1 MPAGSVLEL
10 IEGRLQD
17 AKAVDRARLHPVV
30 NQIIEAVGSQLS
42 SCPDY
47 AGAVREQI
55 QPVIVS
61 VIRFLERCLNAQE
74 GGSRSHTQYL
84 FDSTAVEGDL
94 QQDLVG
100 WFYAS
105 GLSGFT
111 IEAQNI
117 GGGRIDLMVSF
128 DGFRFVIELKR
139 EQDDATR
146 SGLAGYLRQAGAYQ
160 VTDVAVGMLVVLDTT
175 ADALAPHMRDNV
187 WVDVL
192 AAAEPGGTDRYLV
205 VVRVPGNRKSPSRL

>member
-1 MPAGSVLEL
+1 MTDAAVPRSAETAHRQDQGAGWLRRMLDSDIFHSFRRSRMTMVAAVITVLFFLLAIFAPVLSV
-10 IEGRLQD
+10 QN
-17 AKAVDRARLHPVV
+17 P
-30 NQIIEAVGSQLS
+30 
-42 SCPDY
+42 
-47 AGAVREQI
+47 
-55 QPVIVS
+55 
-61 VIRFLERCLNAQE
+61 
-74 GGSRSHTQYL
+74 
-84 FDSTAVEGDL
+84 FDP
-94 QQDLVG
+94 
-100 WFYAS
+100 
-105 GLSGFT
+105 
-111 IEAQNI
+111 AQNI